1 MESRSVDR
9 QIVGR
14 PRFCAEHSARSE
26 RQRIARTLYLTLAP
40 VLFRSTDYLAKWGSD
55 ERGAQAVNR
64 VAGDVEQ
71 VVGVATGMFM
81 LHDQVLH
88 PRGTEA
94 EASMPEYQ
102 R

>member
-1 MESRSVDR
+1 MSA
-9 QIVGR
+9 GR
-14 PRFCAEHSARSE
+14 KRPTVWPATS
-26 RQRIARTLYLTLAP
+26 
-40 VLFRSTDYLAKWGSD
+40 ST
-55 ERGAQAVNR
+55 
-64 VAGDVEQ
+64 

>member
-14 PRFCAEHSARSE
+14 PRFCAEHSARSK

-40 VLFRSTDYLAKWGSD
+40 VLFRSTDYLAKWAAMS
-55 ERGAQAVNR
+55 
-64 VAGDVEQ
+64 AGRKRSTVWSATSST